1 MLFEFVNFTENI
13 LWRYVYFLNCYIQ
26 INIWIDENRFYQIL
40 KLIVKARAQ
49 FSKLLARLI

>member
-13 LWRYVYFLNCYIQ
+13 LWRYMYFLNCYTQ

>member
-13 LWRYVYFLNCYIQ
+13 LWRYMYFLNCYTQ

-40 KLIVKARAQ
+40 KLIVKAREQ